1 MSKMAGGSRPSGRQG
16 AAGAT
21 FVLDDFLPY
30 RLSVAANRV
39 SRALAE
45 RYAAHG
51 LSIPEWR
58 VMAVVGGFAPLSSNE
73 VCRRTEMDKAKVS
86 RAVTRLV
93 AAGLLARRPDETDRR
108 LITLSFTA
116 KGRRTYEAIVP
127 LALALERELTAAL
140 EPGERRTLERI
151 LDKLRDG
158 PAAAP

>member
-1 MSKMAGGSRPSGRQG
+1 MPSRQENGGTGETAAPHG
-16 AAGAT
+16 A

-127 LALALERELTAAL
+127 LALALEQELTAML
-140 EPGERRTLERI
+140 QPGERRTLDRI
-151 LDKLRDG
+151 LDKLRAG

>member
-1 MSKMAGGSRPSGRQG
+1 MPSGRENGGTGETAAPHG
-16 AAGAT
+16 A

-39 SRALAE
+39 SRALAA

-58 VMAVVGGFAPLSSNE
+58 VMAVVGGFSPLSSNE

-93 AAGLLARRPDETDRR
+93 AAGLLARRPDKIDRR
-108 LITLSFTA
+108 LITLAFTA

-127 LALALERELTAAL
+127 LALELERDLTAAL
-140 EPGERRTLERI
+140 GPGERETLDQALEKI
-151 LDKLRDG
+151 QAGL
-158 PAAAP
+158 